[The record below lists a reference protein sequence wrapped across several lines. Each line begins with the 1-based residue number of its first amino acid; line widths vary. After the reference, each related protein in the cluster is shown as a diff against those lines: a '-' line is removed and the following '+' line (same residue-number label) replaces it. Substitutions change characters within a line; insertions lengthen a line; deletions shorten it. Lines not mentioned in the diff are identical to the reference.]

1 MTAEGF
7 LSVCLSVG
15 FGLIMLSLV
24 VAFVRLVKG
33 PSFSDRVVA
42 LDMMSI
48 SIVAFC
54 ALYAVKTGV
63 GSFLD
68 IAAVVALIGFLATV
82 ALARFAERG
91 LHRDLRINHDKGRQ
105 PPRETP
111 ENPDVAQ
118 EGKPS

>member
-1 MTAEGF
+1 MTPEGF
-7 LSVCLSVG
+7 LSLCLSIG
-15 FGLIMLSLV
+15 FGLILLSLV

-54 ALYAVKTGV
+54 ALYAIKTEV
-63 GSFLD
+63 SSFLD

-91 LHRDLRINHDKGRQ
+91 LHRNRTITHDKGHAEPKTPDAPEAANTEGQ
-105 PPRETP
+105 P
-111 ENPDVAQ
+111 
-118 EGKPS
+118 